1 MISYLFYLLELFLYI
16 IEYNNKLS
24 FVYQYITLYLVILKF
39 SSRLISNQ
47 MTYHWM
53 MDFTTIFFLILVR

>member
-16 IEYNNKLS
+16 IDNNKLS

>member
-16 IEYNNKLS
+16 IDNNKLS

-53 MDFTTIFFLILVR
+53 MDFTTIFF